1 MSGGSPY
8 VPAVRRRVATGALLP
23 VVVFSLV
30 AFASVFGTGSGASSV
45 PGGLYRDGVVLV
57 RFAGAT
63 SASDRLAAQAQ
74 VGGLGM
80 RRIARKLVALRVPSG
95 RVETVVKKL
104 EARGDVVYAEPDYL
118 HTESAV
124 PNDPSFG
131 LQWALRN
138 TGQSINGKTGVAGAD
153 EHVTAAWSLTTG
165 TPSVVVAEADSGVD
179 YTHPDLAANIWSNP
193 GGLGGCAA
201 GTHGFNVLAGTCD
214 PMDDETVYGGHGT
227 HVAGIIGA
235 TGNNATGVAG
245 VNWTTSILP
254 VKWLDSAGFGSTSD
268 LISALDWV
276 VKAKQAG
283 VNIRVVNDSATF
295 VGTAPSQALSDE
307 IDLLGQNDILFVTAA
322 GNTGDDNDDPA
333 KRRYPCGYARPT
345 EVCVTASDQT
355 DHLPAWANHGADT
368 VDLAA
373 PGDNVYSTLRNGTYG
388 YVSGGSM
395 ASAQVA
401 GVAALV
407 LSRASMSAVDLR
419 ADILNGVDVLVALDR
434 LVRTSGRLDAC
445 KALPGCTE
453 VVTPVAPK
461 TLGTR
466 TVGTRRD
473 PLSANRK
480 RVNRYQLSTPGA
492 LTKLSVYLQSSAV
505 AGKQALRGVIYSD
518 TRGVPKALLGV
529 TSTISFRG
537 GEAAGWYD
545 LSLAKPLALQPGFY
559 WIGVLSGS
567 TSKIATIRWKSVASS
582 GKYNSNRYAAGPS
595 NPFGPVTTDSER
607 LSLYAT
613 YTPVAPPSLPSRSAS
628 VQVTGTSR

>member
-1 MSGGSPY
+1 MRQRM
-8 VPAVRRRVATGALLP
+8 ARGALLS

-30 AFASVFGTGSGASSV
+30 AFASVFGAGSGASSL
-45 PGGLYRDGVVLV
+45 PGAQYRDGVVLV
-57 RFAGAT
+57 RFAGVA
-63 SASDRLAAQAQ
+63 SAADRSAAQAQ
-74 VGGLGM
+74 VGGTGM
-80 RRIARKLVALRVPSG
+80 RTFARRLVALRVPSG

-104 EARGDVVYAEPDYL
+104 EARRDVVYAEPDYL

-124 PNDPSFG
+124 PNDSSFG
-131 LQWALRN
+131 LQWAVRN
-138 TGQSINGKTGVAGAD
+138 TGQSVNGKTGVAGAD

-165 TPSVVVAEADSGVD
+165 TPSLVVAEVDSGVD

-193 GGLGGCAA
+193 GGLGGCPA

-276 VKAKQAG
+276 LKAKQAG

-322 GNTGDDNDDPA
+322 GNTGDDNDDLA

-345 EVCVTASDQT
+345 EICVTASDQT
-355 DHLPAWANHGADT
+355 DHLPAWANHGAET

-388 YVSGGSM
+388 YISGGSM

-401 GVAALV
+401 GAAALV
-407 LSRASMSAVDLR
+407 LSRASLSAVDLR
-419 ADILNGVDVLVALDR
+419 ADILNSVDVLAALGR
-434 LVRTSGRLDAC
+434 FVRTSGRLDVC
-445 KALPGCTE
+445 KAVPGCTE
-453 VVTPVAPK
+453 VVTPIPPK
-461 TLGTR
+461 TFGTR
-466 TVGTRRD
+466 TVGTRSD

-492 LTKLSVYLQSSAV
+492 LTKIWLYLQSGAKT
-505 AGKQALRGVIYSD
+505 GKQVLRGVIYSD
-518 TRGVPKALLGV
+518 TRGAPRALLGV
-529 TSTISFRG
+529 TSTISFRS

-545 LSLAKPLALQPGFY
+545 LSFAKPLALQPGFY

-567 TSKIATIRWKSVASS
+567 TSKIAAIRWKNVASS
-582 GKYNSNRYAAGPS
+582 GKYSANRFASGPS

-613 YTPVAPPSLPSRSAS
+613 YTPPGASSLPSNSAS
-628 VQVTGTSR
+628 P